1 MVVINMKKMI
11 IVNLVKIIL
20 STNVNNNLFYFLF
33 LILPESQIA
42 IIKVDGSDQHEE
54 NDDTQSGK
62 DNSKYNSIQCVS
74 KIIN

>member
-1 MVVINMKKMI
+1 M
-11 IVNLVKIIL
+11 
-20 STNVNNNLFYFLF
+20 FYFLF
-33 LILPESQIA
+33 LILPEPQIA

-74 KIIN
+74 KNNKLVW